1 MSDERFRGSVGGRL
15 EGLWRRWGR
24 YGTAKGQGGVESAS
38 AGALGQAGKQLAVA
52 GWSAHNEVAG
62 GLTTILCNGI

>member
-38 AGALGQAGKQLAVA
+38 AGAACQAGEQLAVA
-52 GWSAHNEVAG
+52 RGSAHNKVAG
-62 GLTTILCNGI
+62 GLTTI